1 MKVAVI
7 PADEDQPVRID
18 EVKSIDLEYLQKQVA
33 GWVEALGIPDTEVTM
48 YLNEEGKLDGLP
60 VNLRANRIAHRH
72 HAVQAFDIIVGD
84 AVIVGPVDDEGYDT
98 GLTEDHVAWLRTEVG

>member
-18 EVKSIDLEYLQKQVA
+18 ELDSIDLEYLQKQVA

-48 YLNEEGKLDGLP
+48 YLNEEGKIVGLP
-60 VNLRANRIAHRH
+60 VNPRANRLAHRH
-72 HAVQAFDIIVGD
+72 RAVFPTDIIVGD
-84 AVIVGPVDDEGYDT
+84 VVIVGPTDDDGYDT
-98 GLTEDHVAWLRTEVG
+98 SLSDEHVAWLHREVE